1 MRASELS
8 RRSSQTAPKEIADTL
23 GFLDTLQH
31 DVMVG
36 NFRIS
41 RTESGAATQRGSAVD
56 VTRESGMRRLWVA
69 ARPFVLA
76 SVIVGVAGLIAP
88 VLQRLPR
95 GNLSL
100 LFMTGVLVVAVRHG
114 VWPSIYASVLSF
126 LVFNFFFTEPL
137 YTFKVSEEGDLATLV
152 FFLLMAT
159 ISGNL
164 AVRMR
169 DAMTKR
175 EAAIARTVVL
185 QAMTQKVSG
194 AAARDEILQIL
205 ADQLADVLSCAV
217 VAVTTEDAAGSA
229 TKRFTSGRQIG
240 WPPDW
245 DALQLSSSKIVGW
258 TTLPINIK
266 RGRIGVVAI
275 NQNIVTREERDYAI
289 VLIDQ
294 AAIAV
299 ERTMLVSD
307 LEEARLLSQR
317 EQLRVA
323 LLSSISHDLR
333 TPLSSVIG
341 AASSLLA
348 YESSFSEKD
357 RNELLQSIVEESER
371 LDRYIQNLLDMTRL
385 SQGELELQRD
395 WEDVRDLVSE
405 ASRRLR
411 LNARSIQIKLD
422 VAADAQLLYV
432 HGDLIEQVFVNI
444 LDNAARYS
452 PPRGTVSVKVA
463 RSADAVIIEI
473 SDEGPG
479 ISEADREK
487 VFDPFYRVHE
497 RDRKSGTGLGLSICR
512 GIVHAHGGEVT
523 ADATPTGN
531 GALLRIR
538 IPQSRSG
545 IEKPQ

>member
-1 MRASELS
+1 
-8 RRSSQTAPKEIADTL
+8 
-23 GFLDTLQH
+23 
-31 DVMVG
+31 MVG

-205 ADQLADVLSCAV
+205 ADQLADVLLCAV
-217 VAVTTEDAAGSA
+217 VAVTVEDAAGSA

-240 WPPDW
+240 RPPDW
-245 DALQLSSSKIVGW
+245 DDLLLSSSKIVGW
-258 TTLPINIK
+258 TILPINTK

>member
-1 MRASELS
+1 MS
-8 RRSSQTAPKEIADTL
+8 
-23 GFLDTLQH
+23 
-31 DVMVG
+31 G

-56 VTRESGMRRLWVA
+56 VTRESGIRRLWLP

-88 VLQRLPR
+88 VLQRLPH

-100 LFMTGVLVVAVRHG
+100 LFMTSVLVVAVRHG

-137 YTFKVSEEGDLATLV
+137 YTFKVSEEGDVATLV

-175 EAAIARTVVL
+175 EAAIARTGVL

-217 VAVTTEDAAGSA
+217 VAVTAEDAAGSA
-229 TKRFTSGRQIG
+229 TRRFTSGRQIG
-240 WPPDW
+240 RPPDW
-245 DALQLSSSKIVGW
+245 DDLLLSSSKIVGW
-258 TTLPINIK
+258 TTLPINTK

-289 VLIDQ
+289 ALIDQ

-307 LEEARLLSQR
+307 LEQARLLSQR

-411 LNARSIQIKLD
+411 LNARSIQVKLD

-432 HGDLIEQVFVNI
+432 HGDLMEQVFVNI

-487 VFDPFYRVHE
+487 VFDPLYRVHE

-523 ADATPTGN
+523 AHATTTGN